1 MSGEGFGLGAS
12 VLFAATA
19 LVSLLGLFAAPA
31 LIRAAAFRPYTLVR
45 NAQYWRLVSS
55 GFVHA
60 SFSHL
65 LFNLLTFYFFAFTLE
80 RRIGTIAFVALYV
93 LGLLIGNLSTY
104 VRHRNDPDYVT
115 VGASGAV
122 SAVLFASIVYFP
134 TMRLYIFPLPVPIP
148 ALLFAVLYLG
158 YSYYQSRQS
167 GDQVN
172 HDAHIGGALTGLG
185 FVAVAEPA
193 AYGRLIAVIQAMSSS
208 G

>member
-1 MSGEGFGLGAS
+1 MSGEAYGLGAS
-12 VLFAATA
+12 IILATTA
-19 LVSLLGLFAAPA
+19 VVSLLGLYAAPG
-31 LIRAAAFRPYTLVR
+31 LIGLAAFRPYTLFR

-60 SFSHL
+60 NLSHL
-65 LFNLLTFYFFAFTLE
+65 LFNLLTFYFFAFRLE
-80 RRIGTIAFVALYV
+80 RRIGTVAFVALYG
-93 LGLLIGNLSTY
+93 LGLLLGNLSTY
-104 VRHRNDPDYVT
+104 VRHRNEPDYVT

-148 ALLFAVLYLG
+148 ALIFAVLYLG

-167 GDQVN
+167 GDRVN

-185 FVAVAEPA
+185 FVAVADPS
-193 AYGRLIAVIQAMSSS
+193 AYGQLVAVIQALSSS

>member
-1 MSGEGFGLGAS
+1 MSGGGFGLGAS
-12 VLFAATA
+12 ILFAATA

-31 LIRAAAFRPYTLVR
+31 LIRAAAFRPYALFR
-45 NAQYWRLVSS
+45 KAQYWQLLSS

-60 SFSHL
+60 NFSHL

-80 RRIGTIAFVALYV
+80 RRIGTAAFVALYV

-104 VRHRNDPDYVT
+104 VRHRNEPDYVT

-148 ALLFAVLYLG
+148 ALIFAVLYLA

-167 GDQVN
+167 GEHVN

-185 FVAVAEPA
+185 FVAVADPS
-193 AYGRLIAVIQAMSSS
+193 AYERLLGVIQAMSSS